1 MTKGASGEREGEARA
16 LQFPLPMCNS
26 FVSSSSVPLLQS
38 VTVTVHGGVGTV
50 LLLQNGALRN
60 RFEIEFGPLLPRCY
74 AISLEFRSVRY
85 GRCMYPVKAPRQ
97 IQPTESLPTDRHLLT
112 LEPSLAQSRSVS
124 DSRSVC
130 LSASRGVHFHFHSTN
145 YVPRG
150 REEGA
155 AADRSIDRVHKWT
168 REGERE
174 RERERERESSTGF
187 PPGLRERGRE
197 ELRGLTD

>member
-1 MTKGASGEREGEARA
+1 M
-16 LQFPLPMCNS
+16 QFPLPMCNS

-145 YVPRG
+145 YVPSRLQIPLFDFP
-150 REEGA
+150 RFPRFRNLLVPLSSASQWLRVTISELYSKIFEFWK
-155 AADRSIDRVHKWT
+155 SINI
-168 REGERE
+168 
-174 RERERERESSTGF
+174 
-187 PPGLRERGRE
+187 
-197 ELRGLTD
+197 

>member
-50 LLLQNGALRN
+50 LLLQNGAIRN

-85 GRCMYPVKAPRQ
+85 GRCMYPVKAPLPHGKSP
-97 IQPTESLPTDRHLLT
+97 PTESLPTDRHLLT
-112 LEPSLAQSRSVS
+112 LEPSLALSRSVARSVS

-150 REEGA
+150 GSRC
-155 AADRSIDRVHKWT
+155 RSIDRSCPQMDT
-168 REGERE
+168 RGRE
-174 RERERERESSTGF
+174 RERERELDWFSSWFERKRE
-187 PPGLRERGRE
+187 GRTE
-197 ELRGLTD
+197 GSD